1 MAIYANKTNKG
12 FYDSEIHSTIPAGS
26 VVISAVYHRELL
38 DGQSNGQVID
48 WDTEDGVPVLK
59 TPEKVFK
66 SVDEYTED
74 FDSFVAS
81 IYSRWTRFETEYY
94 EREKAAQEYV
104 DSNYEDEPSV
114 WVTSFANA
122 AGLSN
127 QIAAE
132 LILSQAVNLRSG
144 MRELGTLRMRKYEM
158 VPLADQEL
166 EDKFIELKQA
176 VTALAALFT

>member
-26 VVISAVYHRELL
+26 VVISAAYHRELL
-38 DGQSNGQVID
+38 DGQSSGQVID

-66 SVDEYTED
+66 SVSEYTEE
-74 FDSFVAS
+74 FDSYVAS

-94 EREKAAQEYV
+94 EREKAAQEYA
-104 DSNYEDEPSV
+104 DSNYEAEPSV

-132 LILSQAVNLRSG
+132 LILSQAVNLRNG
-144 MRELGTLRMRKYEM
+144 MRELGCLRMRKYEM
-158 VPLADQEL
+158 ASLTEQTL
-166 EDKFIELKQA
+166 EDKFNELIQA
-176 VTALAALFT
+176 ASELAELFT